1 MLRSVI
7 IGTGCYIP
15 PGVKKNSDFVLHE
28 FYTEDHRRM
37 ETPQQE
43 VVEKFK
49 LITGIEERR
58 YVPTDLNASDIAS
71 ISAKLA
77 IADSGIDPESLDQ
90 IIVAHNFGNVVKHT
104 IQIDCV
110 PSIAARVKHDLGI
123 VKPSCIAYDVLFGCP
138 GWILALTQA
147 DAYFKAGMAKRCLII
162 GAETLSRVLDDH
174 DRDSMLFSDGA
185 GACVVEYKETGE
197 NGSGILGSGAQSDSL
212 NELFYIY
219 IGESNIPKPD
229 PFVRY
234 MKMKGR
240 KVYDYAIR
248 RVPEAMKACLDK
260 SNIAINDLK

>member
-77 IADSGIDPESLDQ
+77 IAP
-90 IIVAHNFGNVVKHT
+90 GNL
-104 IQIDCV
+104 IQ
-110 PSIAARVKHDLGI
+110 
-123 VKPSCIAYDVLFGCP
+123 
-138 GWILALTQA
+138 
-147 DAYFKAGMAKRCLII
+147 
-162 GAETLSRVLDDH
+162 
-174 DRDSMLFSDGA
+174 
-185 GACVVEYKETGE
+185 
-197 NGSGILGSGAQSDSL
+197 
-212 NELFYIY
+212 
-219 IGESNIPKPD
+219 
-229 PFVRY
+229 
-234 MKMKGR
+234 
-240 KVYDYAIR
+240 
-248 RVPEAMKACLDK
+248 
-260 SNIAINDLK
+260 